1 MNAPTPSPKALTWGR
16 ILRILGLY
24 IFAPVILVGVG
35 YWFYSNVRARSDLD
49 REIAWVRTRN
59 EPLLMTELN
68 DYYTPDPSRPNMTA
82 ELEAALDLVEALGK
96 KPEATFL
103 PFFGGKGPEDI
114 PPPGQPW
121 NEESSV
127 RKFIQEFQPA
137 LNSFRHAAEMH
148 ATARY
153 SIDFDAGFQ
162 VDLSHIQR
170 IRDAA
175 RFLTLVARVH
185 SRDKNF
191 DAAIEAI
198 KCQIALGNTL
208 DRQPV
213 AISQLVRFAVYG
225 IALGEIETL
234 CKVEVLTDEQLAEM
248 QTVSTSFDL
257 KNAFGLTVV
266 GERPFGY
273 STVVERRWGVSGYSM
288 AVPIRWGVASPT
300 NTVQRPRDQQSNQP
314 FWVRDAQFY
323 LQMMRLAAEAN
334 EMDNSKLG
342 DEVKRITR
350 DIRKLEKTGILS
362 QLTYLA
368 SSQLAPAL
376 GMISDSIVRENV
388 RQTVINVGIAV
399 IRYQKKYGKLTAG
412 IVDLVPEFLAS
423 IPLDPETGAP
433 LGYQV
438 DRKSAQVSG
447 QSFVF
452 EVKAK

>member
-1 MNAPTPSPKALTWGR
+1 MNESTRAPRAITWGR
-16 ILRILGLY
+16 LLRIFALY
-24 IFAPVILVGVG
+24 VFVPVVLVGLVL
-35 YWFYSNVRARSDLD
+35 WFYSSIRARADLD
-49 REIAWVRTRN
+49 REIAWVRARN
-59 EPLLMTELN
+59 EPLFLSELN
-68 DYYTPDPSRPNMTA
+68 DYYTPDPGRPNMTA
-82 ELEAALDLVEALGK
+82 ELEAALDLVESLGK

-103 PFFGGKGPEDI
+103 PFVGGKGPEDI

-127 RKFIQEFQPA
+127 RKFIEELQPA
-137 LNSFRHAAEMH
+137 IDSFRNAAEKK

-153 SIDFDAGFQ
+153 SIDFDAGFL
-162 VDLSHIQR
+162 VDLSNIQR
-170 IRDAA
+170 IRDTA

-273 STVVERRWGVSGYSM
+273 SVAVARRWGVSGYET
-288 AVPIRWGVASPT
+288 AAINRWGVHEPT
-300 NTVQRPRDQQSNQP
+300 TSAQPQSDHPSNRP

-323 LQMMRLAAEAN
+323 LQTMRRAAEAN

-376 GMISDSIVRENV
+376 GMISDSIVRVDV

-399 IRYQKKYGKLTAG
+399 IRYQKKYGKLPAG

-423 IPLDPETGAP
+423 IPLDPKTGAP
-433 LGYQV
+433 LDYQV
-438 DRKSAQVSG
+438 DGKSAQVSG